1 MKELEEIKTIKDI
14 ENLNLSKPYNWVY
27 LNYDKK
33 EGVKLFKEMDNKEIN
48 SLSDKEFKDMYKLY
62 IFNDEF
68 MVTIYNFGNEYRYTK
83 IDKKN
88 IIEEKIKEFYL
99 KNDEKLNLKNNEKL
113 KIRIGNST
121 IYRFYWR

>member
-48 SLSDKEFKDMYKLY
+48 SLSDKELLDKLVE
-62 IFNDEF
+62 DVSEF
-68 MVTIYNFGNEYRYTK
+68 RCGVQEDDIALLSMRV
-83 IDKKN
+83 
-88 IIEEKIKEFYL
+88 L
-99 KNDEKLNLKNNEKL
+99 
-113 KIRIGNST
+113 
-121 IYRFYWR
+121 